1 MKKLLLLL
9 AILWFGLNAFAK
21 SVQASEYNKAVIG
34 NVITNA
40 GEVDVSKIMEQELQK
55 LAHQFALESITII
68 QQYLPV
74 VLDGVITQMKLEAD
88 KEYKCSLLKDTKIKD
103 DC

>member
-9 AILWFGLNAFAK
+9 AILWFGLNAFTK
-21 SVQASEYNKAVIG
+21 SVQANEYNEAVVGHI
-34 NVITNA
+34 ITNA

-55 LAHQFALESITII
+55 LAHKFALESITII

-74 VLDGVITQMKLEAD
+74 VLDSVITQMKLEAD

>member
-9 AILWFGLNAFAK
+9 AILWFGLNALAK
-21 SVQASEYNKAVIG
+21 SVSADEYNKAVIG

-40 GEVDVSKIMEQELQK
+40 GDVDVSKIMEQELEK
-55 LAHQFALESITII
+55 VAHQFALESITIL

-88 KEYKCSLLKDTKIKD
+88 KNYKCSLLKDTKIKD